1 MSYTIDI
8 TDCPTGTYSKVRT
21 LLVASAEDYEYD
33 KPVFSFLADDE
44 QLAAVQAGV
53 EDLEGVSVGGL
64 LPEVATEVE
73 PEAEPEAELLPAQ
86 DQLRFEIYCE
96 GSLHVAGRLH
106 PLLQPIQVLNA
117 HAPEGGTILVF
128 DGDSQVD
135 SASTE

>member
-64 LPEVATEVE
+64 LPEVRDGGRARGRARGRAAAR
-73 PEAEPEAELLPAQ
+73 PRPAS
-86 DQLRFEIYCE
+86 F
-96 GSLHVAGRLH
+96 
-106 PLLQPIQVLNA
+106 
-117 HAPEGGTILVF
+117 
-128 DGDSQVD
+128 
-135 SASTE
+135 